1 MGMVTAFSASESSI
15 LGYHDDAAFN
25 GRILLHRRR
34 IVAACQRQMHEYD
47 VRPPNPLLPGS
58 GFSGGN
64 QQKII
69 VARELDRDPE
79 VLLIGQPTRGLDIGA
94 IESIH
99 RRIIELRDRGKAI
112 VLVSVELD
120 EILSL
125 SDRIAVMFDGAI
137 AGEVA
142 AEEATEQLLGGLM
155 AGLGSN

>member
-1 MGMVTAFSASESSI
+1 M
-15 LGYHDDAAFN
+15 
-25 GRILLHRRR
+25 HRKR
-34 IVAACQRQMHEYD
+34 IVASCRRQMDEYD
-47 VRPPNPLLPGS
+47 VRPPDPMLLSS

-99 RRIIELRDRGKAI
+99 RRIVELRDRGKAI
-112 VLVSVELD
+112 LLVSVELD
-120 EILSL
+120 EIRSL
-125 SDRIAVMFDGAI
+125 SDRIVVMFDGAI

-142 AEEATEQLLGGLM
+142 AADATEQILGSLM
-155 AGLGSN
+155 AGIGSG